1 MTEHYHCLY
10 LANYSVLSYRPTPA
24 VLRFYFVFQ
33 VLQFYFP
40 EDFRPD
46 QEVCVPLNALSLYSR
61 PVHQSTLPT
70 FLMD

>member
-10 LANYSVLSYRPTPA
+10 LANYYVLSYHPTPA

-40 EDFRPD
+40 EDFRTD
-46 QEVCVPLNALSLYSR
+46 QVCVPLNVQSLYSR
-61 PVHQSTLPT
+61 PVNQSALPT